1 MTTHSEARGDATPA
15 RVATEPTASRWEDYV
30 DIFISPASVFRR
42 RRSGG
47 VTHPIV
53 TLAVSSF
60 VLYFII
66 LPANMRAF
74 QRSAPTP
81 EATAFME
88 QWGLLFQVAGGFF
101 APVMV
106 LLGVT
111 FAAVILSLV
120 CRVLSVQVTFKD
132 TFLIAAYAAF
142 IYLLSTAATGLV
154 TMIQGGAIDPVRD
167 LSFGVL
173 RFTGADGMS
182 PPVAT
187 LLKEIDL
194 FAIWQAILWG
204 VGLRIIGNASR
215 SQAVA
220 AASVAW
226 ILVALPGILMST
238 LAPTPPITAPPPS

>member
-1 MTTHSEARGDATPA
+1 MTIQSEARVDAAPA
-15 RVATEPTASRWEDYV
+15 RVAAEPTASRWEDYI

-60 VLYFII
+60 VLYFIM
-66 LPANMRAF
+66 LPGNMRAF

-88 QWGLLFQVAGGFF
+88 QWGLLFQVAGGLFT
-101 APVMV
+101 PVMV
-106 LLGVT
+106 LLAVT
-111 FAAVILSLV
+111 FAAVMLSIV
-120 CRVLSVQVTFKD
+120 CSVLSVQIAFKD

-142 IYLLSTAATGLV
+142 IYLLSTAVIGLV
-154 TMIQGGAIDPVRD
+154 TMIKGGAIDPVRD

-204 VGLRIIGNASR
+204 IGLRVIGNASR
-215 SQAVA
+215 LQAFA
-220 AASVAW
+220 ADSLAW
-226 ILVALPGILMST
+226 ILVPLPGILIST
-238 LAPTPPITAPPPS
+238 LARTPPMTAPPPS

>member
-1 MTTHSEARGDATPA
+1 MTIQSEARVEAAPGRAL
-15 RVATEPTASRWEDYV
+15 TETARWEDYI

-42 RRSGG
+42 RRGGG

-60 VLYFII
+60 VLYFIL
-66 LPANMRAF
+66 LPGNMRVF
-74 QRSAPTP
+74 QRSAPSP
-81 EATAFME
+81 EARDFME
-88 QWGLLFQVAGGFF
+88 QWGLLFQIAGGLLT
-101 APVMV
+101 PLMV

-111 FAAVILSLV
+111 FAAVVLAIV
-120 CRVLSVQVTFKD
+120 CRVLSIQIAFKD
-132 TFLIAAYAAF
+132 TFLIATYAAF

-167 LSFGVL
+167 ISFGVL

-187 LLKEIDL
+187 LLKEVDL

-204 VGLRIIGNASR
+204 VGLRVIANASR
-215 SQAVA
+215 SQAIA
-220 AASVAW
+220 AACLMW
-226 ILVALPGILMST
+226 ILVPLPGILMST
-238 LAPTPPITAPPPS
+238 LAPTPTTAPPPS